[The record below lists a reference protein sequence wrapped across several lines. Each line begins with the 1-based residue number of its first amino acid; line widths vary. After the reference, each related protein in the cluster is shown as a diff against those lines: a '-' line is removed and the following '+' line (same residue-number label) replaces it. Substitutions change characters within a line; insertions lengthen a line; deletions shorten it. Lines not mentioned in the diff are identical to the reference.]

1 MIIKKYVVNDMKEA
15 LVRAKYELG
24 KEAIIVSQ
32 KTVRPG
38 KWYQIFRKKML
49 EVTVACED
57 KVHDQVKRE
66 KEDLSKILFSP
77 EKPKVGK
84 KKEQEKSEGLL
95 LEAQRVL
102 KDSQGKKI
110 VPTPLEQE
118 TYQNEEPEK
127 KSLLREVFGYQE
139 ASRKK
144 WEAYVDKNLLKEKLD
159 EDTVKA
165 FVKEVYGDNAFLKEK
180 KLSRINVLIGPT
192 GVGKT
197 TTIAKMASKALLED
211 DLSVG
216 LITIDTYRI
225 AAVEQLKK
233 YAEILGIPCETIGE
247 PKELKEK
254 LEKLKDC
261 DVILVDTIGASPKD
275 IDRIEDIKSYL
286 DELPRER
293 NTYLAISMSQD
304 VDTNHRILKKYQ
316 ELNYQGLILTK
327 FDEVENLNNFWH
339 LLEKNV
345 VPIQYYCYGQAVPED
360 IKEASLD
367 NVLGFLWKELYYD

>member
-57 KVHDQVKRE
+57 KVHDQVKKE
-66 KEDLSKILFSP
+66 KEDLSKILFTH
-77 EKPKVGK
+77 EKPKIGK
-84 KKEQEKSEGLL
+84 TKERETSDALL
-95 LEAQRVL
+95 LEAQRAL
-102 KDSQGKKI
+102 KDSQGKKAI
-110 VPTPLEQE
+110 QKPFVAEKPQE
-118 TYQNEEPEK
+118 DSPKQD
-127 KSLLREVFGYQE
+127 LLKEVFGHQE

-144 WEAYVDKNLLKEKLD
+144 WEVYAEKNLLKEKLD
-159 EDTVKA
+159 EHTLKD
-165 FVKEVYGDNAFLKEK
+165 FVKQVYGDNAFLREK
-180 KLSRINVLIGPT
+180 KLGRINVLIGPT

-197 TTIAKMASKALLED
+197 TTIAKIASKALLEE

-233 YAEILGIPCETIGE
+233 YAEILNIPCETIGE
-247 PKELKEK
+247 PGELKEK

-275 IDRIEDIKSYL
+275 TDRIEDIKSYL
-286 DELPRER
+286 DELPLER
-293 NTYLAISMSQD
+293 NTYLAMSMSQD
-304 VDTNHRILKKYQ
+304 VDTNNRILKKYQ
-316 ELNYQGLILTK
+316 ELQYHGIILTK
-327 FDEVENLNNFWH
+327 FDEVENLNNFWN
-339 LLEKNV
+339 LLEKNL
-345 VPIQYYCYGQAVPED
+345 VPAQYYCHGQAVPED
-360 IKEASLD
+360 ITEASLD

>member
-1 MIIKKYVVNDMKEA
+1 MKEA

-66 KEDLSKILFSP
+66 KEDLAKMLFTH
-77 EKPKVGK
+77 EKPKMGK
-84 KKEQEKSEGLL
+84 TKERETSDALL
-95 LEAQRVL
+95 LEAQRAL
-102 KDSQGKKI
+102 KNSQGKKA
-110 VPTPLEQE
+110 VPKLFVAEE
-118 TYQNEEPEK
+118 TQGESVK
-127 KSLLREVFGYQE
+127 QDLLKGVFGHQE

-144 WEAYVDKNLLKEKLD
+144 WEIYAEKHLLREKLD
-159 EDTVKA
+159 EHTLKE
-165 FVKEVYGDNAFLKEK
+165 FVNHVYGDNAFLREK
-180 KLSRINVLIGPT
+180 KLGRVNVLIGPT

-197 TTIAKMASKALLED
+197 TTIAKMASKALLEE

-247 PKELKEK
+247 PKEIQGK
-254 LEKLKDC
+254 LEKLKGC

-275 IDRIEDIKSYL
+275 TDRIEDIKSYL
-286 DELPRER
+286 DELPSDRH
-293 NTYLAISMSQD
+293 TYLAMSMSQD

-345 VPIQYYCYGQAVPED
+345 VPVQYYCYGQAVPED
-360 IKEASLD
+360 ITEASLD
-367 NVLGFLWKELYYD
+367 NVLRFLWKELYYD